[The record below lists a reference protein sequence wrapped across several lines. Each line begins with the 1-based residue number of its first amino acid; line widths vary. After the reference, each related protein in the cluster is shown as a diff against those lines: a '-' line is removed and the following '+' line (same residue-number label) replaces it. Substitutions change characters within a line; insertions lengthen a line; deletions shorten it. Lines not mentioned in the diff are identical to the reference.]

1 MATKP
6 ILVAI
11 LSWKKHYFAD
21 EIRSRHHFEAEN
33 PIFWR
38 RNQISSPFCGGKP
51 HFLTTSLNLV
61 TILSREM
68 LKFSDEIRMGI
79 SIIYFSS
86 NSISKF
92 SY

>member
-1 MATKP
+1 MTTK
-6 ILVAI
+6 LV
-11 LSWKKHYFAD
+11 
-21 EIRSRHHFEAEN
+21 
-33 PIFWR
+33 
-38 RNQISSPFCGGKP
+38 
-51 HFLTTSLNLV
+51 LV

-79 SIIYFSS
+79 SITYFNS